1 MRVTNQM
8 MVNNVI
14 QYIDDIKNKINITQE
29 QIASTKKFQTPSD
42 DPTTSSMCLQL
53 KSSLSISEGYRN
65 TANTISDWMSTTD
78 FSLEQLSE
86 IATKA
91 YNIVLSVLNDT
102 VDADERK
109 SSLATELNE
118 MIHKA
123 VDIGNSSF
131 QGSYI
136 FAGVRVDQPAFI
148 MSDENTITYNG
159 ISKEMVRSIGQ
170 NSKVTMNIDGNE
182 TIKPLIQA
190 LIDARNYLTNNDTSN
205 LPGSLDSLKTALET
219 ITASRTENGTRMRQI
234 ENSISNMEK
243 SEIAIRSILSKKEDT
258 SIAEAYSLLASQEST
273 YQAVLEIGSR
283 TLSALNLFD
292 YLN

>member
-14 QYIDDIKNKINITQE
+14 QYIDDIKNKINTTQE

-53 KSSLSISEGYRN
+53 KSSLSISEGYQN

-78 FSLEQLSE
+78 FSLEQLSD
-86 IATKA
+86 IATDA
-91 YNIVLSVLNDT
+91 YNIVLSGLNDT

-118 MIHKA
+118 MINKA

-136 FAGVRVDQPAFI
+136 FAGVRVDQPAFV

-219 ITASRTENGTRMRQI
+219 LTASRTENGTRMRQI

-243 SEIAIRSILSKKEDT
+243 ADIAIRSILSEKEDT
-258 SIAEAYSLLASQEST
+258 SITEAYSQLASQEST
-273 YQAVLEIGSR
+273 YQAVLEVGSR